1 MRDANEG
8 LVLGL
13 LDRAETK
20 DYVGVYRLMAAKGA
34 SFVSDLDACIGD
46 MLKDGTIDK
55 YIEQYVGADF
65 KWGDDTSAAGTSTV
79 ASK

>member
-1 MRDANEG
+1 
-8 LVLGL
+8 
-13 LDRAETK
+13 
-20 DYVGVYRLMAAKGA
+20 MAAKGA
-34 SFVSDLDACIGD
+34 SFVADLDACIGD